1 MMFLF
6 AFHFDASFLWLTKFL
21 SPNLNWTQSSWFWII
36 ILSPFDSYRTKTSI
50 KSFISE
56 GLINGG
62 YGCRRLN
69 VLTTI
74 FRCWWRFRPFRFD
87 RYVTN
92 SPLVT
97 HILCSNRTETIA
109 GNLTAELCYA
119 SLVEPF
125 IHLKFQSYIS

>member
-36 ILSPFDSYRTKTSI
+36 ILSQFDSFHIKSSI
-50 KSFISE
+50 KSIFSE
-56 GLINGG
+56 GFINVGH
-62 YGCRRLN
+62 GCRRLN
-69 VLTTI
+69 VLMGT
-74 FRCWWRFRPFRFD
+74 FRCWWQFRSFRFD

-97 HILCSNRTETIA
+97 HIFIANTEEKLLQA
-109 GNLTAELCYA
+109 NLPVNYVTLGLL
-119 SLVEPF
+119 SHLF
-125 IHLKFQSYIS
+125 IGIFNH